1 MVVAPMAPRIAI
13 MSILAQNQR
22 RTQFGQPATM
32 ALYAKCEKLK
42 TIHEM
47 NQVPLIFLIYF
58 RFRTQLR
65 DPHFF
70 QNCGHFQYKPKLTL
84 F

>member
-1 MVVAPMAPRIAI
+1 MTQNLVPQWDWDLLALELAPGIAI

-22 RTQFGQPATM
+22 RTQFGQPTTM

-58 RFRTQLR
+58 RFRTQL
-65 DPHFF
+65 
-70 QNCGHFQYKPKLTL
+70 
-84 F
+84 